1 MLWTMTFPKIP
12 TLQNER
18 VRLEAFARSRAGDLV
33 NVVARTELRLVRRVL
48 EARFR

>member
-1 MLWTMTFPKIP
+1 MRWMMTFPKIP

-33 NVVARTELRLVRRVL
+33 NAVARTELRLVRRGL
-48 EARFR
+48 ETQFR